1 MRARTPRASRS
12 AGRPRKGSIRRRA
25 VRGLPF
31 PGAGGGIRGLTGRAL
46 QTTVSPAAVP
56 SARNPGNG
64 VHKYMREKMS
74 TRPSGSLASWRRTIG
89 AVAFGCVL
97 ALGCRATL
105 AAPPTQEEVDEL
117 KAKLDQSLRLIDKMN
132 QRLQTLEKAAAAS
145 AAPASGPA
153 PGEWGTAVTKR
164 VSDLEQEVS
173 ALGTRSNPQEG
184 IPLHGFLD
192 VGALSTT
199 QRGVSHK
206 GATAD
211 GLDLYLTTENGR
223 VRSLTELN
231 FEVNREGQIDTDLER
246 IQIGYAVSD
255 ALTFWAGR
263 FHSPY
268 GYWNT
273 AYHHGAQ
280 IQPSIL
286 RPRFLDFE
294 DKGGILPA
302 HDVGL
307 WATGRLPIGDTLL
320 HYDAWLAN
328 APRVGSDGILDQN
341 VAGATNGHA
350 LVGMNLGLPV
360 GGATLGVHALTGRI
374 GSQVDGQSITDLRIL
389 GGYAVYEE
397 DNWEAMAEYF
407 GFMDRNVAG
416 GGVYTS
422 HAAYAHVG
430 RAFGAWTPYVRY
442 ELATLDQGDQ
452 YFASMI
458 GGQSYRRAML
468 GVRYDIDPRSTLK
481 LEFDHT
487 RLTDRIRDAYRE
499 SRIQYAIR
507 F

>member
-1 MRARTPRASRS
+1 MRDKLCTRLAGSQAS
-12 AGRPRKGSIRRRA
+12 RRRA
-25 VRGLPF
+25 I
-31 PGAGGGIRGLTGRAL
+31 AM
-46 QTTVSPAAVP
+46 AVC
-56 SARNPGNG
+56 
-64 VHKYMREKMS
+64 
-74 TRPSGSLASWRRTIG
+74 
-89 AVAFGCVL
+89 GCVL
-97 ALGCRATL
+97 ALACVPTL
-105 AAPPTQEEVDEL
+105 AGPPTEEEVDAL
-117 KAKLDQSLRLIDKMN
+117 KARLEQSLRLIDKLN
-132 QRLQTLEKAAAAS
+132 QRVQALKNAAVVPATA
-145 AAPASGPA
+145 ASGPA
-153 PGEWGTAVTKR
+153 PGEWGTAVSRR

-184 IPLHGFLD
+184 LPLHGFLD
-192 VGALSTT
+192 VGGLSTT
-199 QRGVSHK
+199 QRDAHRK

-231 FEVNREGQIDTDLER
+231 FEVDPEGEIDTDLER

-255 ALTFWAGR
+255 ALTLWAGR

-307 WATGRLPIGDTLL
+307 WATGRLPLGTQLL

-328 APRVGSDGILDQN
+328 APRVRSDGYLDQN
-341 VAGATNGHA
+341 VAGSTNGHA
-350 LVGMNLGLPV
+350 LVGLNLGLPV
-360 GGATLGVHALTGRI
+360 GGATLGLHALTGRI
-374 GSQVDGQSITDLRIL
+374 GSQAEGQSITDLRIL
-389 GGYAVYEE
+389 GGYAVYDE
-397 DNWEAMAEYF
+397 DDWEAMAEYF
-407 GFMDRNVAG
+407 RFSDRNVLG

-422 HAAYAHVG
+422 HAVYAHVG
-430 RAFGAWTPYVRY
+430 RAFGAWTPYARY
-442 ELATLDQGDQ
+442 ELAALDQGDH
-452 YFASMI
+452 YFASLV
-458 GGQSYRRAML
+458 GGQSYRREML

-481 LEFDHT
+481 FEFNHT
-487 RLTDRIRDAYRE
+487 SLIDRIRDHYRE